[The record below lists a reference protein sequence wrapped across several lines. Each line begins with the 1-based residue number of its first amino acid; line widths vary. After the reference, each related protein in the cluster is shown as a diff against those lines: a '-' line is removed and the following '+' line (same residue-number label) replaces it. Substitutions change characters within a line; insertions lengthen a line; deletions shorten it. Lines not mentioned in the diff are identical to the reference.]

1 MCLQRQRLPF
11 LPPSRLKTTISKQPR
26 KAGSPDSR
34 PAEVR
39 TLGLRTEERDCVPWF
54 KTEVK
59 SETAVLKRKGLP
71 VEDEEGEEAFVPAN
85 WIWRLYNGAWVSKT
99 EF

>member
-1 MCLQRQRLPF
+1 L
-11 LPPSRLKTTISKQPR
+11 
-26 KAGSPDSR
+26 
-34 PAEVR
+34 
-39 TLGLRTEERDCVPWF
+39 

-59 SETAVLKRKGLP
+59 SETAALKRKGLP